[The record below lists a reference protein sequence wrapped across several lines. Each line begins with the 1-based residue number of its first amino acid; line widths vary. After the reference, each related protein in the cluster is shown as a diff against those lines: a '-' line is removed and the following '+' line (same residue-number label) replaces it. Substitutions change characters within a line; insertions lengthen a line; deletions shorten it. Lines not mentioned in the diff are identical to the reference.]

1 MKVIFYFSSTKTKQS
16 DIIIDNFELT
26 EIYHN
31 NLQMATNS
39 ARLTIPFDTDIAN
52 NLKIYGDINIRA
64 EIIEG
69 SKKIFTGFLRKDFN
83 FQKTQRNQPI
93 SLEIVSP
100 SILLNNEV
108 GEQKTFIKKPA
119 AEIIQYL
126 LTRAGLVYK
135 PIHQLYSKTIT
146 LCVLEEKDKI
156 HDVLQQLCFE
166 LGYAFDF
173 DNNGFFIINPL
184 FEIPP
189 AGKITQEFNGSN
201 ILDNI
206 TVTKKEEECN
216 NVEGKWKEII
226 YLENTLIFSDT
237 QKGNNKDKCT
247 IEIEPNSFIFG
258 KEENYIKYDS
268 TEGNILLVTEIIK
281 QDIKK
286 DTGITLTIE
295 NCGKQGLLKAKNTT
309 NTKKYIKQFDVY
321 GNAYIKKADN
331 ITKATRGN
339 KTKEYEIRYLD
350 NENDIKEFVKNISN
364 YYSYA
369 DYAIKLKSKQN
380 YPVGS
385 FVKVSESGMGS
396 LNARIIKK
404 QTFLNAA
411 YIYELE
417 AVSEYTPA
425 EVKSHSYRNSS
436 KISGLQGTPGKDGS
450 TKLLPSLETTGDYE
464 NQIGTFQG
472 QLYRW
477 TGEKWILLNA
487 VMPLNPVAYYD
498 MADVSTDADRTTV
511 VDGSGNKQH
520 GFLSDTFERIKDNII
535 GTTIAFNKGYL
546 SRPKQNFIGV
556 GKQWSHSRWIKM
568 NEVQEQTS
576 IHRPWHYGDYDYS
589 WFGTKDGKVDQ
600 FLLVSIY
607 KDSNVNLSVK
617 IPKEKI
623 FDNRWHHLV
632 VMTDLQET
640 YCKKILYLDCIKM
653 GEVKKDNDFSNW
665 VSNDSHCDMAKG
677 KFNPPESTVGS
688 LANLI
693 FFNRLLTE
701 REVLYLYLN
710 PRYPVKNYTEADWMI
725 DSDNP
730 NNAIAIQTPKYL
742 GTSNIAPDGKQVFIT
757 NGGKTGNNTANI
769 GDWIL
774 MTSNADSY
782 KKGWCYR
789 WTGSEWLKLDPQ
801 SQYQKEYTACLK
813 DHFEKCGDMYSSEP
827 QMFGALFC
835 QFLAFNNAFGNF
847 LEVKKLK
854 IDNDSSNPNDFEL
867 NINKDVGILAK
878 NKGKKI
884 FEVSPDGNATFSG
897 EINCQGFQVLNR
909 PAPAPQFLYSW
920 NKGDNPFDIFQK
932 ITTLKE
938 IRFLWDNKYFI
949 DTPLTSGHSVDGI
962 YGTTT
967 IRYIKCEQWGGNDSI
982 NVRVTLYSNNG
993 DIIEKI
999 SGAKSIQYNRYIT
1012 NLDEDGYGSAKWWP
1026 SQQNATF
1033 NTYNPSQK
1041 VIIPNISFSKP
1052 PEQNVL
1058 YRDENGFIK
1067 IS

>member
-1 MKVIFYFSSTKTKQS
+1 MKVIFYFSNTKTKQS
-16 DIIIDNFELT
+16 DIIIDSFELT

-710 PRYPVKNYTEADWMI
+710 PQYPVKNYTEADWMI

-730 NNAIAIQTPKYL
+730 NNAIAVQTPKYL

-884 FEVSPDGNATFSG
+884 FEVSTSGNATFSG
-897 EINCQGFQVLNR
+897 EINCQGFQVLNTNTSSYYGTKLFEWDKGADGHDAAKKIEKVDR
-909 PAPAPQFLYSW
+909 IILPDNYNRDNTLITRHYGIGTYNDATIRCVRVEKYKVFSLTRVDVFLLDENGEKKGSFGSFTTADGTPYKVTPPGWTSIPARYETSPYSFAFYDYIP
-920 NKGDNPFDIFQK
+920 KQK
-932 ITTLKE
+932 IYL
-938 IRFLWDNKYFI
+938 
-949 DTPLTSGHSVDGI
+949 
-962 YGTTT
+962 
-967 IRYIKCEQWGGNDSI
+967 
-982 NVRVTLYSNNG
+982 
-993 DIIEKI
+993 
-999 SGAKSIQYNRYIT
+999 
-1012 NLDEDGYGSAKWWP
+1012 
-1026 SQQNATF
+1026 
-1033 NTYNPSQK
+1033 
-1041 VIIPNISFSKP
+1041 PNISYGKP
-1052 PEQNVL
+1052 TQQGVL
-1058 YRDENGFIK
+1058 YRDENGFLK

>member
-1 MKVIFYFSSTKTKQS
+1 MKVIFYFSNTKTKQS
-16 DIIIDNFELT
+16 DIIIDSFELT

-31 NLQMATNS
+31 NLQMAANS
-39 ARLTIPFDTDIAN
+39 ARLTIPFDIDIAN
-52 NLKIYGDINIRA
+52 NLKVYGDINVRT

-69 SKKIFTGFLRKDFN
+69 RKKIFTGFLRKDFN

-156 HDVLQQLCFE
+156 YDVLQQLCFE

-487 VMPLNPVAYYD
+487 VMPLNPVTYYD

-653 GEVKKDNDFSNW
+653 GEVKKDDDFSNW

-693 FFNRLLTE
+693 FFNRLLSE

-710 PRYPVKNYTEADWMI
+710 PQYPVKNYTEADWMI

-949 DTPLTSGHSVDGI
+949 DTPLTSSHSVDGI

-982 NVRVTLYSNNG
+982 NVRVTLYSNNR

-1012 NLDEDGYGSAKWWP
+1012 NLDEDRYGSAKWWP

>member
-31 NLQMATNS
+31 NLQMTTNS

-396 LNARIIKK
+396 LTARIIKK

-477 TGEKWILLNA
+477 TGEKWVLLNA

-710 PRYPVKNYTEADWMI
+710 PQYPVKNYTEADWMI

-962 YGTTT
+962 YETTT

-1012 NLDEDGYGSAKWWP
+1012 NLDEDRYGSAKWWP